1 MELWFAGVIN
11 WVTAVLREKTAEFCS
26 GHSLWDEGLGLPLAE
41 APQLSGPFGNCV
53 TLPFR
58 ADQSNDPPAECEG
71 TVPWLQLAPYWRT
84 TPASKLRKPA
94 SPFAQSRCYPFSSR
108 ETDSKCTDKLIN
120 YSSCSSLFP
129 KKRNLRLSCTVLYLC
144 VYLYLFAW
152 WPQVP
157 TTAVIADFS
166 SFYTSETPF

>member
-1 MELWFAGVIN
+1 MIHG
-11 WVTAVLREKTAEFCS
+11 AVGRWPCVDH
-26 GHSLWDEGLGLPLAE
+26 GHLSTSLSLLKNPQNFFIGSKLQETWLQGLAPSKSPLIE
-41 APQLSGPFGNCV
+41 DSTFKKLKLG
-53 TLPFR
+53 
-58 ADQSNDPPAECEG
+58 
-71 TVPWLQLAPYWRT
+71 VPWLQLAPYWRT